1 MHILILKSVRMGNS
15 IQQHRCSIGNFY
27 SRACRQKTNRNNRWK
42 PEENE
47 DNFDS
52 WQACQILIIDLI
64 NLHIRKW
71 YFCQVSAARLLI
83 TVLLLCVI
91 EMASFGVINM
101 ILLTRSGIETNP
113 GPANPSI
120 GDTLAWLD
128 DLHKDG
134 KVTEEK
140 LKSEAQ
146 IFFSH
151 EIVEDKKGVKKK
163 FSDLVLRRKK
173 QILTMQ
179 RELQIQ
185 LSGKG
190 KHGEIAPD
198 DFFPDIDDQKERN
211 SMFTKMCRA
220 DAKDSEEYKK
230 WLEERFDSRVGFNEQ
245 KTKAA
250 GGESESGGFKLV
262 RERSSGCNIFDTA
275 KTSTFENSDGTVSS
289 VVLKETWAKVTI
301 RPKRKSIDDNGM
313 TCSGQS
319 KRARAVSDI
328 LDHYSEQ
335 SPLAKAQIVSKI
347 IDREGAD
354 FGKDV
359 FKKSKVLQTTNQLD
373 AEQTASLITLTRSS
387 EYLWRQSR
395 TAFNKELGF
404 SPISSQR
411 KVDKFRDSVMP
422 VRREDWNFLK
432 KNIYKNKQG
441 KNREIPSETIVL
453 LVKDLTAYVTSMAEN
468 EKSQLDLTFGELP
481 VCFDA
486 DGGGGRFVATFAFL
500 NRIDGEIKLHPFT
513 LYEGSDNRKN
523 MEMTMGNYTED
534 IKNMEGKQIL
544 INGKSIKLKLF
555 CLFDLC
561 ALNNII
567 GKQNHSSRFP
577 CAWTNVTKDH
587 LHTDNHNQIAHTKDT
602 CKEIRFLDMKA
613 DYETNFTHHAVKKGD
628 KNMAKS
634 GKDFGSI
641 VGTNLFPLANVFRYI
656 PPLMH
661 LGKSAKKR

>member
-1 MHILILKSVRMGNS
+1 M
-15 IQQHRCSIGNFY
+15 
-27 SRACRQKTNRNNRWK
+27 
-42 PEENE
+42 
-47 DNFDS
+47 
-52 WQACQILIIDLI
+52 
-64 NLHIRKW
+64 
-71 YFCQVSAARLLI
+71 SAARLLI

-101 ILLTRSGIETNP
+101 ILLIRSGLERNP
-113 GPANPSI
+113 GPVNPSI

-134 KVTEEK
+134 KVSEEK

-163 FSDLVLRRKK
+163 LSDLVLRRKK
-173 QILTMQ
+173 QILTLQ

-230 WLEERFDSRVGFNEQ
+230 WLEERFDSRVGFNKQ
-245 KTKAA
+245 KTKAT

-373 AEQTASLITLTRSS
+373 AEQTANLITLTRSS
-387 EYLWRQSR
+387 EYVWRQSR

-411 KVDKFRDSVMP
+411 KVDKFRASVMP

-441 KNREIPSETIVL
+441 KNREIPSETMVL

-500 NRIDGEIKLHPFT
+500 NRIDGEIKLHPFI

-602 CKEIRFLDMKA
+602 CKDIRFLDMKA

-661 LGKSAKKR
+661 LGKSAK